1 MNSRNEFSPGA
12 PLPRWVLYLV
22 VFLCGA
28 VVMILE
34 LGGARQLAPAFGQG
48 LYVWSALITITLLG
62 LAVGYRI
69 GGRIADRW
77 PSARTLFF
85 VFLGIA
91 AWILIL
97 APFQA
102 GLMYRLQALGPRLG
116 ALVAGA
122 FLVLPPLT
130 GLGMVNPFAVRL
142 RIRKTEE
149 AGNIAGTVAAVSTAG
164 SLVGAILTG
173 FWLIPWLGIKFLFL
187 ASGFCMMALAYLTA
201 LWGYRKKEPP
211 LIPGVVLLILFIL
224 GVMYPEPP
232 IYYGK
237 NPVPTL
243 IIKESNYGQV
253 GIAELGDLRAMFLNG
268 ALQSLM
274 KQKDQISYVHYTHGL
289 VRLVNSF
296 RGQSRKVLVIGLGGG
311 AIPIFLERQGF
322 EVTAVDIDPVVV
334 ELARKYMGLEK
345 FRGKIVV
352 EDARLFLNRT
362 TEKYGAIVLD
372 AFSADAPPFHL
383 STLEA
388 FAACKDR
395 LDDDGI
401 LVMNYIC
408 ATAADGRKPLAGI
421 LTSLRHVFPEVR
433 AYGEANTTIPE
444 NVFIVAG
451 QALNNVPDSARF
463 KEVIPTELEH
473 KVNLALTHAL
483 DIGDAVPP
491 VTDDKYWLD
500 LYDYR
505 ARLAARHLKSGE

>member
-1 MNSRNEFSPGA
+1 MNSNNEPSPFA
-12 PLPRWVLYLV
+12 PLPRSVLYLV

-28 VVMILE
+28 IVMILE

-85 VFLGIA
+85 VFLAIA
-91 AWILIL
+91 AWILLL

-102 GLMYRLQALGPRLG
+102 GLMYRLQGLGPRFG

-122 FLVLPPLT
+122 LLVLPPLT
-130 GLGMVNPFAVRL
+130 GLGMVNPFGVRL

-149 AGNIAGTVAAVSTAG
+149 AGNIAGTVAAVSTTG
-164 SLVGAILTG
+164 SLIGAIVTG
-173 FWLIPWLGIKFLFL
+173 FWLIPWLGLKFLFL
-187 ASGFCMMALAYLTA
+187 ASGVCMALLAYLLA
-201 LWGYRKKEPP
+201 IWGYRKKEPP
-211 LIPGVVLLILFIL
+211 PIPGVVLFLLTMFALF
-224 GVMYPEPP
+224 YPEPP
-232 IYYGK
+232 IHYGR
-237 NPVPTL
+237 NPVPTV
-243 IIKESNYGQV
+243 IIRESNYGQV

-274 KQKDQISYVHYTHGL
+274 KQSNQVSYVHYTHGL
-289 VRLVNSF
+289 VRLVNLF
-296 RGQSRKVLVIGLGGG
+296 RGHNRKVLVIGIAGG

-334 ELARKYMGLEK
+334 KLAREYMGLEK
-345 FRGKIVV
+345 FRGEVV
-352 EDARLFLNRT
+352 IEDARTFLHRT
-362 TEKYGAIVLD
+362 DEKYGAIVLD

-388 FAACKDR
+388 FAACKEH
-395 LDDDGI
+395 LDDDGV

-408 ATAADGRKPLAGI
+408 ATAPDERKPLAGI
-421 LTSLRHVFPEVR
+421 LASLRNVFPEVR
-433 AYGEANTTIPE
+433 VYGEAKTMIPE

-451 QALNNVPDSARF
+451 RGLKTVPNSLRF
-463 KEVIPTELEH
+463 AERIPDELEP
-473 KVNLALTHAL
+473 KVNLALAHVL
-483 DIGDAVPP
+483 DIPDVAPL

-505 ARLAARHLKSGE
+505 ARLAARHLEIAE